1 MKVVGS
7 IVKSGAPEQFSAS
20 AQVMSLARAAELSR
34 DQGFVFR
41 DFEISKIRMI
51 TESIRAYPVRMT
63 LVYLAV
69 ILFWTVFMSYGS
81 ALHGPN
87 TIAVNLSPQVC
98 LFTICVGLLLYPRHL
113 LWVPVA
119 ALCFMYFVPF
129 VLPFTGKPIWLVM
142 PEVTP
147 SLILFFL
154 ITNLIAGLVIGVIAR
169 SVYRRIGR
177 MFRPNDTDLLIGWV
191 ITISFAAICFVQ
203 VHIAQ
208 AYAQLLPA
216 QDLKALGF
224 DENFVD
230 FSMNRV
236 LRGASVVVGFFVAV
250 LYTDRLSAVVRYLPA
265 MLIFPLLAILHRAG
279 YLGYPMLDTAIVGLV
294 YAMILPAGAAPVI
307 VIGGITIY
315 SALTGQYLTDTPPGD
330 VESALLEIYSIG
342 SLFLIVATMALRGR
356 GRHEREQRSASLRR
370 LSLVREFAGV
380 GLFAVNIPRNSFRIE
395 VSGQT
400 LLGLPSE
407 TTLDA
412 FIETIAM
419 DHRRAVRDAF
429 VAGSDET
436 STMVVPLLRTFS
448 EGQERLVRLHLWGEN
463 SIWKERIV
471 YGLLIEV
478 TDEYRREKALSNALK
493 ELSLRQERQNQLFS
507 IVSHEVRT
515 PASVLSMLIS
525 ELERGE
531 DVEELRPQMR
541 EASNQLLTVLDD
553 MRQAVNPE
561 KNQKIKISPYVPAEL
576 AEQVSSTYRMMAQT
590 KNFRINIC
598 LGEGADRSIMGDV
611 SRLKQVL
618 GNLVRNAIIHSKG
631 SEICIGYE
639 RRTDDGPQG
648 TNLTQVC
655 WTITDDGVG
664 IPPDDVARL
673 FQPFERG
680 SADARNQADGSGLGL
695 FIAKQMIELLG
706 GQLSYFPSPMG
717 GAGYR
722 IVMPEVVTPAG
733 RSKSVVAADKDFD
746 ERLKTLRVVLA
757 EDNMLV
763 AKITLKQLGRIFGSI
778 EHFENGAL
786 ALARIQADPPDLLLT
801 DLFMP
806 EMPGDELIQAVRT
819 EYPDLPMIGLTAAV
833 VGDDTRRFEEVGATA
848 YLPKPL
854 SIEKLKTILQE
865 HLP

>member
-1 MKVVGS
+1 MGS
-7 IVKSGAPEQFSAS
+7 VVKSGAPEQFQSNVS
-20 AQVMSLARAAELSR
+20 VMSPARAAELSR

-51 TESIRAYPVRMT
+51 TETIRAYPVRMT

-98 LFTICVGLLLYPRHL
+98 LFTICVGLLLYPRNL
-113 LWVPVA
+113 TWVPVVSQ
-119 ALCFMYFVPF
+119 CGMYFVPF
-129 VLPFTGKPIWLVM
+129 VLPFTGKPTWLAM
-142 PEVTP
+142 PEVT
-147 SLILFFL
+147 SGLVLFFL
-154 ITNLIAGLVIGVIAR
+154 ITNVLAGLVVGGIAR
-169 SVYRRIGR
+169 SVYWRIGR
-177 MFRPNDTDLLIGWV
+177 RFRPNDTDLLIGWV
-191 ITISFAAICFVQ
+191 ITVGFASACFVQ

-208 AYAQLLPA
+208 AYAATLVPEHLPI
-216 QDLKALGF
+216 LGF

-236 LRGASVVVGFFVAV
+236 LRGSSVVVGFFVAV
-250 LYTDRLSAVVRYLPA
+250 LYTGRLKAVARYLPA
-265 MLIFPLLAILHRAG
+265 MAIFPVLAVLHRQDM
-279 YLGYPMLDTAIVGLV
+279 LGYPMLDTAIVGLV
-294 YAMILPAGAAPVI
+294 YAMILPAGVAPII
-307 VIGGITIY
+307 VIAGITIY

-330 VESALLEIYSIG
+330 IESALLENYSIG
-342 SLFLIVATMALRGR
+342 SLFLIVGTMALRGR
-356 GRHEREQRSASLRR
+356 GRHERAQRSASLRR

-395 VSGQT
+395 ASGQT
-400 LLGLPSE
+400 LLGLESE

-412 FIETIAM
+412 FVETVAM
-419 DHRRAVRDAF
+419 DHRRAVREAF
-429 VAGSDET
+429 VNGSHET
-436 STMVVPLLRTFS
+436 STMVVPLFRTFS
-448 EGQERLVRLHLWGEN
+448 EGQERLMRLHLWGEN

-478 TDEYRREKALSNALK
+478 TDEYRRERALQNALK

-515 PASVLSMLIS
+515 PASVLSMLIA
-525 ELERGE
+525 ELDRGE

-576 AEQVSSTYRMMAQT
+576 AEQVVSTYRMMAQT
-590 KNFRINIC
+590 RNFEIKTQ

-611 SRLKQVL
+611 SRIKQVL

-631 SEICIGYE
+631 SKICISYE
-639 RRTDDGPQG
+639 RRTDDGPEG

-655 WTITDDGVG
+655 WTVSDDGVG
-664 IPPDDVARL
+664 VPAADVARL

-680 SADARNQADGSGLGL
+680 NADARNQADGSGLGL
-695 FIAKQMIELLG
+695 YIAKQMIEMLG
-706 GQLSYFPSPMG
+706 GQLSYFPSPNG

-733 RSKSVVAADKDFD
+733 RSKSVVSEDKYFD
-746 ERLKTLRVVLA
+746 DRLKAMRVVLA

-763 AKITLKQLGRIFGSI
+763 AKITLKQLGRVFGQI
-778 EHFENGAL
+778 DHYENGLL
-786 ALARIQADPPDLLLT
+786 ALERIKEDPPDLLLT

-806 EMPGDELIQAVRT
+806 EMPGDELMANVKILR
-819 EYPDLPMIGLTAAV
+819 PDLPMIGLTAAV

-854 SIEKLKTILQE
+854 SIEKLKRILHDQ
-865 HLP
+865 LA